1 MECKKPSHEINE
13 LKCFN
18 RWPRYPCYSE
28 RERVCYNIA
37 GDTQL
42 FDPISDIIYGLTSAS
57 SKAYN
62 ALVGYLMES
71 PRDVDRRRDIEYHR
85 LLHNWAL
92 AQQNQPIMPVPAILQ
107 QNLPIGRIG
116 EREQFLYDNPLIN
129 IIEER
134 RYDNFLPYIDELIL
148 EEPLPEQKDDGDRI
162 PPILRRVPSQNENVA
177 GKQIKKR
184 KRKTKR
190 RKKRRR
196 RKTRNIKG
204 YNIKKSQKQY
214 Y

>member
-18 RWPRYPCYSE
+18 RWPRYPCYSQ
-28 RERVCYNIA
+28 RERTCYNIA

-42 FDPISDIIYGLTSAS
+42 FDPVSDIIYGVTSAS

-62 ALVGYLMES
+62 ALVGYFMET
-71 PRDVDRRRDIEYHR
+71 PREVEHQRDIEYHR

-92 AQQNQPIMPVPAILQ
+92 AQQNQPITPLPAILE
-107 QNLPIGRIG
+107 QNIPVGRMG

-129 IIEER
+129 INEEG
-134 RYDNFLPYIDELIL
+134 RYDHFLPFIDDLIL
-148 EEPLPEQKDDGDRI
+148 EEPIPEQKDDDDMI
-162 PPILRRVPSQNENVA
+162 PPILRRVPSHNENVA
-177 GKQIKKR
+177 GKKR
-184 KRKTKR
+184 KKKTKG
-190 RKKRRR
+190 RKKRRQ

-204 YNIKKSQKQY
+204 YNIKKTQKQY